1 MLKKLIIILFTTLT
15 LVGCRP
21 KSVSEDET
29 LEFSIASYYKIPSLS
44 LISLIKDN
52 ENIDILSDIDSLNSS
67 FDSNEKDIIIAPL
80 NTGVNKCLSNDN
92 YKLLSIITYSTYLVY
107 STDETF
113 NKGDVGVYEKG
124 VIETV
129 LDKLSTDLSS
139 YNFVYYDSY
148 NALKDDLINGDIE
161 AVLVDKLDYAD
172 INNSVSLTAIEDINE
187 TYQKEYSYSQFP
199 TYGIFV
205 SNDVSKN
212 RQTDLATFSRL
223 LRNSI
228 SQYKSDTTTLENALK
243 DVDVNAF
250 GYSDKDLI
258 ISNYND
264 CGIEFAY
271 AVDVYDEIST
281 LLSLF
286 DIDISESIIV
296 Q

>member
-1 MLKKLIIILFTTLT
+1 MLKKLIIILFATLT

-29 LEFSIASYYKIPSLS
+29 LEFSIASYYKLPSLS

-52 ENIDILSDIDSLNSS
+52 DSIDILGDIDSINNA

-80 NTGVNKCLSNDN
+80 NIGVGKCLSNDN
-92 YKLLSIITYSTYLVY
+92 YKLFSIITYSTYSIY

-113 NKGDVGVYEKG
+113 NKGDVGVYENG
-124 VIETV
+124 VIKTV
-129 LDKLSTDLSS
+129 LDKLNAILSS
-139 YNFVYYDSY
+139 YNLVYYDSY
-148 NALKDDLINGDIE
+148 DSLKKDLLNGNIE

-172 INNSVSLTAIEDINE
+172 LNNSVSLTPIEDINE
-187 TYQKEYSYSQFP
+187 TYQTEYSYSKFP

-205 SNDVSKN
+205 KSDVSKN

-243 DVDVNAF
+243 DVDITTF
-250 GYSDKDLI
+250 GYEDKDFI
-258 ISNYND
+258 ISSYND
-264 CGIEFAY
+264 CGIEFVY
-271 AVDVYDEIST
+271 AVDAYDELST

-286 DIDISESIIV
+286 DIDINESIIV

>member
-29 LEFSIASYYKIPSLS
+29 LEFSVASYYKLPSLS

-52 ENIDILSDIDSLNSS
+52 DSIDILSDMNSLNNA

-80 NTGVNKCLSNDN
+80 NIGVSKCLSNDS
-92 YKLLSIITYSTYLVY
+92 YKLFSIITYSTYSIY

-113 NKGDVGVYEKG
+113 NKGDVGVYENG
-124 VIETV
+124 VIKTV
-129 LDKLSTDLSS
+129 LDKLTGNLSS

-148 NALKDDLINGDIE
+148 DSLKEDLLNGNIE

-172 INNSVSLTAIEDINE
+172 LNNSLSLTPIEDINE
-187 TYQKEYSYSQFP
+187 TYQTEYSYSKFP

-205 SNDVSKN
+205 KNDVSKN

-243 DVDVNAF
+243 DVDITTF
-250 GYSDKDLI
+250 GYEDKDLI
-258 ISNYND
+258 IGNYND
-264 CGIEFAY
+264 CGIEFVY
-271 AVDVYDEIST
+271 AVDAYDELST

-286 DIDISESIIV
+286 DIDINESIIV